1 MAGKNK
7 FSFSAWLNKN
17 FGSKEEPKKD
27 IELSREEI
35 DAAHEAAAEEEDLA
49 SQVESL
55 TAERDTANTNLNAAT
70 NRINQVNTTVD
81 NMLNASNIEHTGDD
95 TLEAKLGTI
104 ESTLKKWG
112 KTGARAIVSVKEKA
126 DEQGDS
132 KKTEM
137 LDAEKE
143 LHAQVARERELNKV
157 KL

>member
-7 FSFSAWLNKN
+7 FSFSAWLEKN
-17 FGSKEEPKKD
+17 FGSKEQPKKD
-27 IELSREEI
+27 IELTREEI

-49 SQVESL
+49 AQVETL
-55 TAERDTANTNLNAAT
+55 TGERDTANTNLTAAN
-70 NRINQVNTTVD
+70 NRINKVTTAVD
-81 NMLNASNIEHTGDD
+81 NMLSASNIEHTGDD

-112 KTGARAIVSVKEKA
+112 KTGARPIVSVKEKA
-126 DEQGDS
+126 DEQGD
-132 KKTEM
+132 TPVVEM